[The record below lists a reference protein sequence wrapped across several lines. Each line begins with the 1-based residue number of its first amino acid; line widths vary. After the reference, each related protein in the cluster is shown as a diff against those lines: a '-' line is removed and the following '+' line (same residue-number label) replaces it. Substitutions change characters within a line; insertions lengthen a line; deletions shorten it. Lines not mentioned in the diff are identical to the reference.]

1 MAEKKPN
8 DTLSLYRSHCQAAR
22 NRADAALAKAIAT
35 VLPKQ
40 LAADGDTPP
49 APPPGGDET
58 NPDPD
63 ADTGTDTPRGERGNS
78 DAEKSADA
86 PKPAPTGKK
95 RG

>member
-22 NRADAALAKAIAT
+22 NRADAALAKAVAA

-40 LAADGDTPP
+40 PAAAGDKPP
-49 APPPGGDET
+49 IPPPGGDET
-58 NPDPD
+58 NPGPD
-63 ADTGTDTPRGERGNS
+63 AGKGTDTPRGEGENT
-78 DAEKSADA
+78 DAEKFADA

>member
-22 NRADAALAKAIAT
+22 NRADAALAKAVAA

-40 LAADGDTPP
+40 LAADGDKPP
-49 APPPGGDET
+49 IPPPGGDKT

-63 ADTGTDTPRGERGNS
+63 AD
-78 DAEKSADA
+78 KSADAPKPA

>member
-8 DTLSLYRSHCQAAR
+8 DTLSLYRSHCRAAR
-22 NRADAALAKAIAT
+22 NRADAALAKAVAA

-49 APPPGGDET
+49 IPPPGGDKT

-63 ADTGTDTPRGERGNS
+63 AD
-78 DAEKSADA
+78 KS
-86 PKPAPTGKK
+86 APTGKK

>member
-8 DTLSLYRSHCQAAR
+8 DTLSLYRSHCRAAR
-22 NRADAALAKAIAT
+22 NRADAALAKAVAA

-40 LAADGDTPP
+40 PIADGDTTTV
-49 APPPGGDET
+49 PPPGGDET
-58 NPDPD
+58 NPDQD
-63 ADTGTDTPRGERGNS
+63 AK
-78 DAEKSADA
+78 KSADA

>member
-8 DTLSLYRSHCQAAR
+8 DTLSLYRSHCRAAR
-22 NRADAALAKAIAT
+22 NRADAALAKAVAA

-40 LAADGDTPP
+40 LAADGDKPP
-49 APPPGGDET
+49 IPPPGGDET

-63 ADTGTDTPRGERGNS
+63 AD
-78 DAEKSADA
+78 KS
-86 PKPAPTGKK
+86 APTGKK